1 MQASELNKQREQER
15 LANAKAR
22 ATAANLIGKPYSKAH
37 GPVIVRAAT
46 AEELARL
53 DGTNKRAMGE

>member
-15 LANAKAR
+15 LDNAR
-22 ATAANLIGKPYSKAH
+22 ARVAAANYIGKPYSIAN
-37 GPVIVRAAT
+37 GPVIVRQAT
-46 AEELARL
+46 EAELARL

>member
-1 MQASELNKQREQER
+1 MQASELNKQRQEER

-22 ATAANLIGKPYSKAH
+22 AAAANYIGKPYSIAH
-37 GPVIVRAAT
+37 GPMITRPAT
-46 AEELARL
+46 DEELARL